1 MSGKSPLTFAI
12 HKFYYAFNVHN
23 LCKRYRLDNISATQI
38 IENHLISTTETWET
52 LQTRYSNLSSRVYI
66 WYYDPT
72 HSSFPFTLIM
82 FSTSTHTQLNHTPTI
97 NNSHSTHLYLLTIFI
112 LVKEKALRFLIKRF
126 WFPLLLQLRRAFNHC
141 FIPLHNPVHLAAT
154 HLNHFSSNNKWP
166 ANLITAERGLSDF
179 SCKPSPL
186 DLIQHAAILD

>member
-38 IENHLISTTETWET
+38 IENHLISTTETWENS
-52 LQTRYSNLSSRVYI
+52 SNQVFKLIKQSLYLILWS
-66 WYYDPT
+66 
-72 HSSFPFTLIM
+72 HSQF
-82 FSTSTHTQLNHTPTI
+82 FSIHINYVQHKHAHTQLNHTPTI

-126 WFPLLLQLRRAFNHC
+126 WFPLLLQLRRR
-141 FIPLHNPVHLAAT
+141 IQPLFYSFAQ
-154 HLNHFSSNNKWP
+154 S
-166 ANLITAERGLSDF
+166 
-179 SCKPSPL
+179 SPL
-186 DLIQHAAILD
+186 VCHSPQSLLFEQ